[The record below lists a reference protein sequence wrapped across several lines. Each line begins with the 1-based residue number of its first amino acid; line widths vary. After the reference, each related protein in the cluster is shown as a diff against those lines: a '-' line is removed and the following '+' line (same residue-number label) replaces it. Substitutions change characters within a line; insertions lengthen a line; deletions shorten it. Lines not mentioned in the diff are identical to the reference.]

1 MALQFHKRTCGIMPK
16 FRDPNKDKM
25 KSPAILKEQ
34 YRKTTVCMLED
45 CDNPISIFDG
55 PGSNVLCREHQLE
68 CVEYGGMGKPSRP
81 HTFYRGWE
89 CTTCGYDPREDTLR
103 FNHEDPFIQNRA
115 MRGVMHGDHIHLKS
129 HGGADTQDNIN
140 TLCVLCHMAKT
151 YLEGDFL
158 GKRKDNM
165 VV

>member
-1 MALQFHKRTCGIMPK
+1 MIRNP
-16 FRDPNKDKM
+16 DKDKF
-25 KSPAILKEQ
+25 KSSAVLTEQ
-34 YRKTTVCMLED
+34 QIKASTCMLQD
-45 CDNPISIFDG
+45 CDNKLSMYEG
-55 PGSNVLCREHQLE
+55 PGSQVLCRQHQLE
-68 CVEYGGMGKPSRP
+68 CVEYGGMGKPERP

-129 HGGADTQDNIN
+129 QGGADTQDNIN